1 MGVIASINHN
11 CSNVEMKW
19 VVVLLAIT
27 LLDIAVARPSKTSG
41 VSLGDP
47 APPCDAA
54 KCKLPDCRCSSSDI
68 PGGLDVKQVPQVV
81 LITYD
86 DAINVVNYAQYE
98 QLLFNRANPNGCP
111 AKATFFISHEYTD
124 YTLVNDLF
132 NRGHEVASHSITYV
146 PMMQTM
152 PTNQLMAQ

>member
-1 MGVIASINHN
+1 M
-11 CSNVEMKW
+11 
-19 VVVLLAIT
+19 
-27 LLDIAVARPSKTSG
+27 
-41 VSLGDP
+41 
-47 APPCDAA
+47 
-54 KCKLPDCRCSSSDI
+54 
-68 PGGLDVKQVPQVV
+68 V